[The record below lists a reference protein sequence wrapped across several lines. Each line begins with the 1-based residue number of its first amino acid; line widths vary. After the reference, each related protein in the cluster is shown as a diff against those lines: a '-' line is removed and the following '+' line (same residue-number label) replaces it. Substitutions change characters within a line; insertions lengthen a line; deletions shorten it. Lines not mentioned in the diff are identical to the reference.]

1 MQCKEPNRYG
11 NLPLII
17 VISSIFLLLV
27 GIISVAAPLRVI
39 YADDSS
45 DQSQTD
51 QSSPS
56 SSDRSQSDQSSS
68 QTDDSSDRSQSD
80 QSSPSSSDQTDHSSS
95 LQKCPPGEYPKHG
108 FCLTADQ
115 KKKDDEQNNCIGSSV
130 GDAAKGAIAG
140 GPFGAVPGMSGF
152 VKCFQK

>member
-1 MQCKEPNRYG
+1 MAV
-11 NLPLII
+11 PLH
-17 VISSIFLLLV
+17 
-27 GIISVAAPLRVI
+27 VI
-39 YADDSS
+39 Y
-45 DQSQTD
+45 
-51 QSSPS
+51 
-56 SSDRSQSDQSSS
+56 
-68 QTDDSSDRSQSD
+68 TDDSSDRSQSD

>member
-56 SSDRSQSDQSSS
+56 SSDRSQSDQSS
-68 QTDDSSDRSQSD
+68 
-80 QSSPSSSDQTDHSSS
+80 PSSSDQTDHSSS

-115 KKKDDEQNNCIGSSV
+115 KKKDDEQNNCIGSGL
-130 GDAAKGAIAG
+130 GDAAKGDIVG
-140 GPFGAVPGMSGF
+140 GPLGAAPGMSGF
-152 VKCFQK
+152 IKCFQK

>member
-1 MQCKEPNRYG
+1 MQCKEPCRRG
-11 NLPLII
+11 NFHLII
-17 VISSIFLLLV
+17 VISSIILLLV

-45 DQSQTD
+45 DQSQT
-51 QSSPS
+51 
-56 SSDRSQSDQSSS
+56 
-68 QTDDSSDRSQSD
+68 D